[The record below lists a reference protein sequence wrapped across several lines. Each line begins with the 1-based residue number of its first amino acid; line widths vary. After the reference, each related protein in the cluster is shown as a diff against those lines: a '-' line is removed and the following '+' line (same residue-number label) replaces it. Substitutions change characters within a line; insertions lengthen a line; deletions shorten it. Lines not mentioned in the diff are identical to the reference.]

1 MSFEEQK
8 KAGTPYNR
16 KYRSLM
22 SQELQSDSLPA
33 IEFNSYNFNHDEWD
47 HSRQKLQQHLASKTR
62 FRYRQTLS
70 FGPSPGPRQ
79 PLNQLPDT
87 FSPAA
92 QHQTV
97 YSFRF
102 KTSKTYLQTLFP
114 TEQFSFFTPGTVA
127 QASFVCCSLKN
138 MVWLGD
144 TGYEHCGLYI
154 HGVQYVKKDGSKV
167 QGTFLPM
174 LFENLNDPI
183 VTGREELGAPKW
195 GADINISGSEG
206 SKKITLGWR
215 GTVFGELDFAELG
228 AADAETKV
236 MPKPSPDDGM
246 LMYRYVPAVGEPGK
260 ADAEYAVFD
269 PYVAGGKLAAA
280 TETQTGHGEDAETK
294 ACKPVKLVAK
304 KASVKFQPR
313 SWKELPTIHHIAQGL
328 AEVPVYEVLE
338 ATVEEVPT
346 VGDVRGARRIE

>member
-1 MSFEEQK
+1 M
-8 KAGTPYNR
+8 
-16 KYRSLM
+16 
-22 SQELQSDSLPA
+22 
-33 IEFNSYNFNHDEWD
+33 EFNFYNFDHDEWD
-47 HSRQKLQQHLASKTR
+47 HSRHQLQKHLSSRGPFR
-62 FRYRQTLS
+62 FRQPLS
-70 FGPSPGPRQ
+70 FGPAPGPRQ
-79 PLNQLPDT
+79 PLNQLADT
-87 FSPAA
+87 FSQAA

-97 YSFRF
+97 YTIRF

-144 TGYEHCGLYI
+144 GGYEHCGLYI

-174 LFENLNDPI
+174 LFENLTDPI

-195 GADINISGSEG
+195 GADISISESEG
-206 SKKITLGWR
+206 SRKVTLAWR
-215 GTVFGELDFAELG
+215 GTVFGELDFAELVT
-228 AADAETKV
+228 AETEAQV
-236 MPKPSPDDGM
+236 TPKPSPDDGM

-269 PYVAGGKLAAA
+269 AYMAGGKPATATAA
-280 TETQTGHGEDAETK
+280 QNGHAEEEKSKTSK
-294 ACKPVKLVAK
+294 GSKMFTK
-304 KASVKFQPR
+304 KASVRFQPR
-313 SWKELPTIHHIAQGL
+313 SWKDLPTIHHIVQGL
-328 AEVPVYEVLE
+328 ADVPVYEVLE
-338 ATVEEVPT
+338 ASVEEVPT